1 MMTTPETVIPEKY
14 KDDPNII
21 FVDPDKVEPE
31 FLLESIPGQE
41 TLNRINHKVGTT
53 GESIEDILNFV
64 FEETRDMFNCDR
76 IGLAFLTDNNE
87 RVTAYM
93 AVSDYEPMRLQK
105 GYSEDLRGSSLEY
118 ILKSGRTR
126 IIEDLEEY
134 GRKFPESRSTKILL
148 EEGVRSNM
156 TSPLM
161 VDDRIVGLFFRS
173 SRNPKSYRL
182 KHVHTHLSLA
192 DRLSQV
198 VEKAYRIEQLKTAMN
213 NYTEMLG
220 FVSHEIKSPLSTI
233 IMDCK
238 MMLDGYMGPLEPR
251 VDQRI
256 KRIVARG
263 EYLLGMVRE
272 YLDLARI
279 EGGELKLRNY
289 KNVDLKFDIIEHSID
304 MHQTVAEENGM
315 TIHFDA
321 PPTPVTVKGD
331 PGLLRIV
338 SVNLLSNAIKYGARN
353 GRIDIVLTPTCEGA
367 RFSVQNEG
375 PGFPKSQIPNLF
387 KKFSRIQ
394 TPELIQKKGT
404 GVGLYTV
411 WRIIKL
417 HRGRIRAE
425 SEEGSWARFTVDLP
439 FSEQE

>member
-1 MMTTPETVIPEKY
+1 MSQKTIIPERY
-14 KDDPNII
+14 RDDPNVI
-21 FVDPDKVEPE
+21 FVDPEKVEPE
-31 FLLESIPGQE
+31 FLLETIPGQD
-41 TLNRINHKVGTT
+41 TLNRINQRVGST

-64 FEETRDMFNCDR
+64 FNETRDMFECDR

-93 AVSDYEPMRLQK
+93 AVSDYSPMLLQK

-118 ILKSGRTR
+118 ILRSGRTR
-126 IIEDLEEY
+126 IIEDLEAY
-134 GRKFPESRSTKILL
+134 FRKHPGSRSSKILL

-173 SRNPKSYRL
+173 SRKPKAYRL

-198 VEKAYRIEQLKTAMN
+198 VEKAYRIEQLKLAMN
-213 NYTEMLG
+213 SYTEMLG

-238 MMLDGYMGPLEPR
+238 MMLDGYMGSLDSR
-251 VDQRI
+251 VEQRI
-256 KRIVARG
+256 QRIVDRG

-279 EGGELKLRNY
+279 EGGELKLRSY
-289 KNVDLKFDIIEHSID
+289 KDIDLKVDILEYAID
-304 MHQTVAEENGM
+304 MHQSLAEENAM
-315 TIHFDA
+315 TCHLEA

-338 SVNLLSNAIKYGARN
+338 AVNLMSNAIKYGARN
-353 GRIDIVLTPTCEGA
+353 GRIKIVLSPTCDGA
-367 RFSVQNEG
+367 RFSVQNDG
-375 PGFPKSQIPNLF
+375 PGFPESEVPNLF
-387 KKFSRIQ
+387 RKFSRIQ
-394 TPELIQKKGT
+394 TPELIKKKGT

-411 WRIIKL
+411 WRIVKL
-417 HRGRIRAE
+417 HRGKIRAE
-425 SEEGSWARFTVDLP
+425 SRQGSWARFTVDLP
-439 FSEQE
+439 FSEEE

>member
-1 MMTTPETVIPEKY
+1 MKEEFIIPEKY
-14 KDDPNII
+14 QNDPNII

-31 FLLESIPGQE
+31 FLLETIPGPD
-41 TLNRINHKVGTT
+41 TLYGINQRVGGT

-64 FEETRDMFNCDR
+64 FTETRDMFECDR
-76 IGLAFLTDNNE
+76 VGLAFLTDNNE

-93 AVSDYEPMRLQK
+93 AVSDYEPMLLQK
-105 GYSEDLRGSSLEY
+105 GYTEDLRGSSLEY

-126 IIEDLEEY
+126 IIEDLEAY
-134 GRKFPESRSTKILL
+134 FRKFPDSRSSKILL

-173 SRNPKSYRL
+173 SRKPRAYRL

-198 VEKAYRIEQLKTAMN
+198 VEKAYRIEQLKLAMN
-213 NYTEMLG
+213 SYTEMLG

-238 MMLDGYMGPLEPR
+238 MMLDGYMGTLDPR
-251 VDQRI
+251 VEKRI
-256 KRIVARG
+256 GRIVARG

-279 EGGELKLRNY
+279 EGGELRLRTY
-289 KNVDLKFDIIEHSID
+289 KDIDLKVDILEHAIE
-304 MHQTVAEENGM
+304 MHQSLAEENNISLHLK
-315 TIHFDA
+315 T
-321 PPTPVTVKGD
+321 PPTPVIVKGD
-331 PGLLRIV
+331 HGLLQIV
-338 SVNLLSNAIKYGARN
+338 AVNLLSNAIKYGSRN
-353 GRIDIVLTPTCEGA
+353 GRIEVVLTPTCDGA
-367 RFSVQNEG
+367 RFSVKNSG
-375 PGFPKSQIPNLF
+375 PGFPKSEIPNLF

-394 TPELIQKKGT
+394 TPELIKKKGT

-411 WRIIKL
+411 WRIVKL
-417 HRGRIRAE
+417 HRGKIQAD
-425 SEEGSWARFTVDLP
+425 SEEGSWAKFTVDLP
-439 FSEQE
+439 MGDNE